1 MNANKPDSI
10 LCRPIIR
17 KTRYGGWQREN
28 VQRLKMNGYISD
40 FFRCSGLTMAII
52 AGRRAEEKIKI
63 KFKSIKRK
71 GEILY
76 GGKEIIIYILL

>member
-1 MNANKPDSI
+1 
-10 LCRPIIR
+10 
-17 KTRYGGWQREN
+17 
-28 VQRLKMNGYISD
+28 
-40 FFRCSGLTMAII
+40 MAII
-52 AGRRAEEKIKI
+52 AGRRAEEKI

>member
-1 MNANKPDSI
+1 
-10 LCRPIIR
+10 
-17 KTRYGGWQREN
+17 
-28 VQRLKMNGYISD
+28 
-40 FFRCSGLTMAII
+40 MAII